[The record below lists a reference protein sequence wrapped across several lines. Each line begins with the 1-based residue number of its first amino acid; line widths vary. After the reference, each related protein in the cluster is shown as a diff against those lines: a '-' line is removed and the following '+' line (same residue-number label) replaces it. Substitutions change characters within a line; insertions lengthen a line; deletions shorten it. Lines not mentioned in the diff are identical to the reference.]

1 MANHA
6 RTLIK
11 ANGLDGVIEV
21 FQCTAEELELPEKVD
36 VVISEWMGC
45 VLKDRFSASPAC
57 T

>member
-11 ANGLDGVIEV
+11 ANGLDGVSEV

-45 VLKDRFSASPAC
+45 ALLARCSASPSF